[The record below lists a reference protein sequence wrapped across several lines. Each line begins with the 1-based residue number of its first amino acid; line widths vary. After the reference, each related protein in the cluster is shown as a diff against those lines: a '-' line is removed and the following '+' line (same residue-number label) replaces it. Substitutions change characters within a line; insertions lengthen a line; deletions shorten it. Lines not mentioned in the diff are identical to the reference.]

1 MPESDDIAKA
11 FNELTGQA
19 DFDPMRMMAGLMA
32 GKARFH
38 SVFLA
43 PFTPTFAESRARYLA
58 DGSGPLASIADE
70 LGRQGAP
77 DPAAA
82 ARQMLA
88 AAQGMCVVV
97 IALDHAVTTVPQLFF
112 GHLPPELRQQMVDA
126 CGPEFPEREDLAAG
140 LAQLAERIQRNR
152 WPALVAGPALGEDLG
167 SYWLE
172 LAAALLE
179 GLDGG
184 MMGPGRERSADL
196 AWWVS
201 QGVLITR
208 AGGSIDADDLELLA
222 RVQLFAGDAAA
233 AGQGIDALIRAGG
246 ADEETVIELL
256 GSFVEGAI
264 AAGQAEKAAAWLA
277 GQREAWDALL
287 GGLYDLP
294 LALLRLQAAA
304 GVGSAELVATA
315 RLLATVDRKA
325 ARNDLTKEPIW
336 QVVGEPGTLLDTAQA
351 AERIGRSTSFVAK
364 RLEGKTIPWCRSAEQ
379 VRLPERALDAWKAVM
394 DELKLLD

>member
-11 FNELTGQA
+11 FDQLTSQP

-43 PFTPTFAESRARYLA
+43 PFTPAFAESRDRYLA
-58 DGSGPLASIADE
+58 DGGGPLTAIAEE

-82 ARQMLA
+82 ARQMLT

-112 GHLPPELRQQMVDA
+112 GHLPPELRQQMVAA
-126 CGPEFPEREDLAAG
+126 CGPEFPAG
-140 LAQLAERIQRNR
+140 GELTEALGQLAERIQRNR
-152 WPALVAGPALGEDLG
+152 WPALVAGPALGDDLG
-167 SYWLE
+167 TYWLE
-172 LAAALLE
+172 LGAGLLE
-179 GLDGG
+179 GLESG

-201 QGVLITR
+201 QAVLITR
-208 AGGSIDADDLELLA
+208 AGGEIDADDLELLA

-264 AAGQAEKAAAWLA
+264 AAGQADKAAAWLA
-277 GQREAWDALL
+277 ARCAEWDALL

-294 LALLRLQAAA
+294 LSLLRLQAAA
-304 GVGSAELVATA
+304 GVGSADLVATA
-315 RLLATVDRKA
+315 RLLAKADRKA

-336 QVVGEPGTLLDTAQA
+336 QVVGEPGPLLDTAQA
-351 AERIGRSTSFVAK
+351 AERLGRSTSFVAK
-364 RLEGKTIPWCRSAEQ
+364 RLDGKMIPWCRSADQ